1 MQEYDSYEKIRKT
14 LTNAEV
20 QAPDFD
26 AIFGSETLG
35 SDSLHSAMASKL
47 ADYTA
52 QAPAFDQLFAD
63 EILGKPVLTLKTRL
77 FPWWS
82 IAGVAAACLAVF
94 FLLPNKLVN
103 QVENLSKVPAT
114 DQLQTPV
121 KPVIRAH
128 SAVFSKQKAQLL
140 AAPIKIKIKLLAV
153 EAKNT
158 SVQGSNA
165 EPYGNSGTLDSTLRD
180 TTENERMTK
189 IKPTRSTVLA
199 FKPTRSV
206 EEAYNAAKVRKARS
220 KPDKMAFGIG
230 MNSANRLLSV
240 VNSKSE
246 GGFALQSV
254 ASSASDGYASL
265 EGASPTM
272 LRSSTALPNIWEK
285 PENIQLSM
293 LDNCETNY
301 LLPINF
307 GLTVSIP
314 IIRNLNLIT
323 GLQYTYL
330 ANQIS
335 GNTFDLKQELH
346 YLGIPVKIAVN
357 LVKRGN
363 FEVYSAIGGTI
374 EKGLAGVQTSTVDG
388 EGTWKGT
395 QEIEGFQTSLT
406 GQFGV
411 SYNLNKTF
419 LLYLEPGVAWYR
431 PSDQPIS
438 NRTEE
443 PFNFNLSLGLRYRL
457 Q

>member
-14 LTNAEV
+14 LMNADV

-26 AIFGSETLG
+26 ALFGNETLG
-35 SDSLHSAMASKL
+35 SDALGIDAMSTILSSKL
-47 ADYTA
+47 SNHTA
-52 QAPAFDQLFAD
+52 QAPDFDQLFAG
-63 EILGKPVLTLKTRL
+63 ETLGKPVQTPKIHL

-82 IAGVAAACLAVF
+82 IAGVAAACLALF

-114 DQLQTPV
+114 EQVQSPL
-121 KPVIRAH
+121 KRVIRTH
-128 SAVFSKQKAQLL
+128 STVLPKLKAQML
-140 AAPIKIKIKLLAV
+140 AMPSKIKLLAV
-153 EAKNT
+153 EPKNT
-158 SVQGSNA
+158 SILASMSA
-165 EPYGNSGTLDSTLRD
+165 NSETEESILRD
-180 TTENERMTK
+180 TTEDETMSK
-189 IKPTRSTVLA
+189 IKPTRSSGLTL
-199 FKPTRSV
+199 KQSRSV
-206 EEAYNAAKVRKARS
+206 EEAYAAARIRKARS
-220 KPDKMAFGIG
+220 KPDKMSFGLGI
-230 MNSANRLLSV
+230 NSANRLLSV
-240 VNSKSE
+240 VNSKSN

-265 EGASPTM
+265 EGASTTM
-272 LRSSTALPNIWEK
+272 LRTTTSSPNEWVGPDNITAT
-285 PENIQLSM
+285 M
-293 LDNCETNY
+293 LQNCETNY

-330 ANQIS
+330 SNHIT

-357 LVKRGN
+357 LVKRGD
-363 FEVYSAIGGTI
+363 FVVYSAIGGTI
-374 EKGLAGVQTSTVDG
+374 EKGLAGVQTSTVEG
-388 EGTWKGT
+388 ET
-395 QEIEGFQTSLT
+395 QKYTQDIEGLQTSLT

-411 SYNLNKTF
+411 SYNMSTNF
-419 LLYLEPGVAWYR
+419 LLYLEPGVAWYI
-431 PSDQPIS
+431 PSDQPVS

-443 PFNFNLSLGLRYRL
+443 PFNFNLSLGLRYQL